1 MADAPDLTRIQRA
14 FAAHIRDPQ
23 ANPRPPDVEARRMAI
38 YRELIYNNL
47 ESFLAANFPVVHR
60 ILGADAWQ
68 ALVGDFLRCH
78 RCETPLFAEIG
89 QEFLDYLQNERAPT
103 GTDPPF
109 LLELAHYEWVELALA
124 LSDADR
130 ALPPVYPNG
139 DPFSGVPVTSPLA
152 WNLTYRF
159 PVHRIG
165 PEFQPD
171 EPGPEPTHLVVY
183 RDRHDEVQFL
193 EINPVTQRLLQLL
206 HESPGWRG
214 LDALERI
221 AEELGHPEPEQVMQ
235 GGRQLLQDL
244 RTREIIL
251 GTRG

>member
-1 MADAPDLTRIQRA
+1 MSDAPDLARIQRA

-47 ESFLAANFPVVHR
+47 ESFLAANFPVVR
-60 ILGADAWQ
+60 RTLGVEPWRG
-68 ALVGDFLRCH
+68 LVGDFLRDH

-89 QEFLDYLQNERAPT
+89 QEFLDYLQNEREPT
-103 GTDPPF
+103 SADPPF
-109 LLELAHYEWVELALA
+109 LLELAHYEWVELALT

-130 ALPPVYPNG
+130 TLPRADPNG
-139 DPFSGVPVTSPLA
+139 DPFSGVPILSPLA

-165 PEFQPD
+165 PEFQPKD
-171 EPGPEPTHLVVY
+171 PGPEPTHLVVY
-183 RDRHDEVQFL
+183 RDRQGEVKFL

-206 HESPGWRG
+206 HENPGWRG
-214 LDALERI
+214 LEALERI
-221 AEELGHPEPEQVMQ
+221 ADELRHPEPEQVIQ
-235 GGRQLLQDL
+235 GGRKLLQDL
-244 RTREIIL
+244 RTRGIIL
-251 GTRG
+251 GARR